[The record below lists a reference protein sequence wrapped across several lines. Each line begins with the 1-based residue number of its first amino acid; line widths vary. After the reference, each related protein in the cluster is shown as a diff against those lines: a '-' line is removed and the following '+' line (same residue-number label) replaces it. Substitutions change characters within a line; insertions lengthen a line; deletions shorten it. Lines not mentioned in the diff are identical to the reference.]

1 MEYEK
6 SMQSRNTN
14 AIQELSDGSLSE
26 LRRDGTRS
34 RQLRSDLNVIMD
46 TDAVTS
52 ELGTK
57 RILSPTADVLGV
69 NTHKVLDHILIR
81 LTDLLTSDATV
92 EQIDR
97 NREIRLGVREYMSMT
112 NTTDRNNARDQ
123 LTRAVVALRHL
134 DLCTYEKD
142 EGEMHMSVLDAYGID
157 SRGYVTAHVGLT
169 FAKKLAEWGPM
180 WLPAKL
186 SHINAHDNP
195 HSYYIARKLVV
206 YRHINHKK
214 PGIRDHISIVKLME
228 ACPDLPVN
236 PRRFKRDRIERFI
249 RDLAALKE
257 KYGILASY
265 SIRKRT
271 GIEVDPRTIRKS
283 DLDDLELWF
292 ELTDYPNMDY
302 NYRLIE

>member
-6 SMQSRNTN
+6 SMQSQNTN
-14 AIQELSDGSLSE
+14 VIQELSDGSFSE

-34 RQLRSDLNVIMD
+34 RQVRSDLNVVLD
-46 TDAVTS
+46 TDAVIS
-52 ELGTK
+52 ELGARKT
-57 RILSPTADVLGV
+57 LSPTLDVLGV

-97 NREIRLGVREYMSMT
+97 NREIRFGVREYMSMT
-112 NTTDRNNARDQ
+112 GTTDRKNARNQ
-123 LTRAVVALRHL
+123 LIRAVVALRHL
-134 DLCTYEKD
+134 DLCTYEKG

-157 SRGYVTAHVGLT
+157 SRGYVTAYVGLT

-180 WLPAKL
+180 WLPTKL

-195 HSYYIARKLVV
+195 HSYYIARKLLV

-236 PRRFKRDRIERFI
+236 PRRFRRDRIERFM
-249 RDLAALKE
+249 RDLTALKD

-265 SIRKRT
+265 SIKTRS
-271 GIEVDPRTIRKS
+271 GDDIDPETIRKS
-283 DLDDLELWF
+283 NVDDVELWF
-292 ELTDYPNMDY
+292 ELTDYPNMDSR
-302 NYRLIE
+302 YRLIE